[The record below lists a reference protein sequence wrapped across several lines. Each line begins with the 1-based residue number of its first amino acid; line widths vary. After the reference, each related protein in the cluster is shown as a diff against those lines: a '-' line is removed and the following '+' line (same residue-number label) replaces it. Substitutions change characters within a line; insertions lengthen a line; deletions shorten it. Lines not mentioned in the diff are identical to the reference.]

1 MKTLVQNFRKIYKT
15 VFELEVLED
24 FFFFSDKKS
33 GPSQTASLGVKLYT
47 VFFIAEL
54 V

>member
-1 MKTLVQNFRKIYKT
+1 MQNLREIYKT

-24 FFFFSDKKS
+24 FFFFSDKRS
-33 GPSQTASLGVKLYT
+33 GSSQTASLGVKLYT
-47 VFFIAEL
+47 VFFIAKL